1 MGLPKFLTGGNLM
14 TGLQVAGG
22 IAGTIGAVTVTK
34 SLLDDVKEITPY
46 ALAGIGFLGTIYLV
60 TKL

>member
-1 MGLPKFLTGGNLM
+1 MNLPRFLSSGNLM

-34 SLLDDVKEITPY
+34 SLLDDVKEIAP
-46 ALAGIGFLGTIYLV
+46 LP
-60 TKL
+60 